1 MQLVNDVIDKVDK
14 HEIINT
20 LIDIYSKELD
30 NYQFDSILID
40 ILKSRNEDIEE
51 LYKKFR
57 KYRIFPID
65 MYTLLINFI
74 VEELG
79 FTDTVDNLLTYNYK
93 DRYDNY
99 NKPGSVYD
107 SIFRDVVCKETFILA
122 RKTFPI
128 QLFSRVEFNS
138 DVILDVEIIPES
150 GFELAKFNKRS
161 NGKLIINE
169 GCKEIKAHAFNAL
182 VCKNI
187 YLPSTLTRFEY
198 TNLGLV
204 SNIHYTG
211 TSSEFLQL
219 LSVSNWWDKVSSVGC
234 DIYCT
239 DGKISWNDIIV

>member
-1 MQLVNDVIDKVDK
+1 MQLLNDAIDKVDK

-20 LIDIYSKELD
+20 LIDRYNKELD

-40 ILKSRNEDIEE
+40 ILESRNEDIEK
-51 LYKKFR
+51 LYEKFR
-57 KYRIFPID
+57 KYRMFPID

-79 FTDTVDNLLTYNYK
+79 FADTVDNLLTYNYK
-93 DRYDNY
+93 YKYDNY
-99 NKPGSVYD
+99 NKRGSVYD
-107 SIFRDVVCKETFILA
+107 SIFRDVVCKETFILE
-122 RKTFPI
+122 RKIFPI
-128 QLFSRVEFNS
+128 QLFSRVEFKS

-150 GFELAKFNKRS
+150 GFKSAKFNKRS
-161 NGKLIINE
+161 NGKLIIKE
-169 GCKEIKAHAFNAL
+169 GCKEIKEHAFDAFS
-182 VCKNI
+182 CKNI
-187 YLPSTLTRFEY
+187 YLPSTLTRFEH

-204 SNIHYTG
+204 SNIHYAG

-239 DGKISWNDIIV
+239 DGKIS

>member
-1 MQLVNDVIDKVDK
+1 MQLLNDVIDKVDK

-20 LIDIYSKELD
+20 LIDRYNKELD

-40 ILKSRNEDIEE
+40 ILDSRNEDIEK
-51 LYKKFR
+51 LYEKFR

-79 FTDTVDNLLTYNYK
+79 FADTVDNLLTYNYK
-93 DRYDNY
+93 YKYDNY
-99 NKPGSVYD
+99 NKTGFVYD
-107 SIFRDVVCKETFILA
+107 SIFRDVVCKETFILE

-138 DVILDVEIIPES
+138 DVILNVEIIPES
-150 GFELAKFNKRS
+150 GFGLAKFNKHN

-169 GCKEIKAHAFNAL
+169 GCKEIKEHAFNMFL
-182 VCKNI
+182 CKNI

-198 TNLGLV
+198 TNLELV
-204 SNIHYTG
+204 SNIHYAG
-211 TSSEFLQL
+211 TKSEFLQL
-219 LSVSNWWDKVSSVGC
+219 LSASNWWDKVISVGC
-234 DIYCT
+234 DVYCT
-239 DGKISWNDIIV
+239 DGKILWNEIII

>member
-1 MQLVNDVIDKVDK
+1 M
-14 HEIINT
+14 
-20 LIDIYSKELD
+20 
-30 NYQFDSILID
+30 
-40 ILKSRNEDIEE
+40 
-51 LYKKFR
+51 
-57 KYRIFPID
+57 
-65 MYTLLINFI
+65 
-74 VEELG
+74 
-79 FTDTVDNLLTYNYK
+79 LTYNYK

-107 SIFRDVVCKETFILA
+107 SIFRDVVCKETFVLA

-204 SNIHYTG
+204 SNVHYAG
-211 TSSEFLQL
+211 TASEFLQL

-234 DIYCT
+234 DVYCT
-239 DGKISWNDIIV
+239 DGKIL